1 MTMNVIQ
8 PLTDQ
13 AAESLSG
20 GTGCPP
26 RPDHCMPKFP
36 SFPCMAAI
44 TLPEIS
50 IPDISIP
57 DISIPHISLHW
68 GSCKPS
74 RPKSC

>member
-1 MTMNVIQ
+1 
-8 PLTDQ
+8 
-13 AAESLSG
+13 
-20 GTGCPP
+20 
-26 RPDHCMPKFP
+26 MPKFP